1 MLNRTP
7 SASLDLE
14 LARARQLLAAGRREE
29 AMAMALVLLQQALG
43 HLRTNLLAFQDNLA
57 RLKETPNQSS
67 TQPGASHGDY
77 PGRPPDGGGYYH

>member
-14 LARARQLLAAGRREE
+14 LAKARQLLAAGRREE

-43 HLRTNLLAFQDNLA
+43 HLRTNLLALQDNLA
-57 RLKETPNQSS
+57 RLKGAQDQSS
-67 TQPGASHGDY
+67 TQPAASQGDY